1 MLQFYYRFVAPY
13 HSILE
18 LGRIDTV
25 MRLIETQFSL
35 YVGDCWEHLC
45 RQYVS
50 GNEIDGIIYNMASRW
65 WGKIFPN
72 DNKEGTMIEL
82 DIVAE
87 SFDKKHI
94 LIGECKWTN
103 GEDAQRLAHS
113 FIRKS
118 TKPPIRQKGAAGA
131 SRPFPEKDTRTSG
144 SS

>member
-1 MLQFYYRFVAPY
+1 
-13 HSILE
+13 
-18 LGRIDTV
+18 

-113 FIRKS
+113 LSEKAQS
-118 TKPPIRQKGAAGA
+118 L
-131 SRPFPEKDTRTSG
+131 PFVKREQQVHLSF
-144 SS
+144 S